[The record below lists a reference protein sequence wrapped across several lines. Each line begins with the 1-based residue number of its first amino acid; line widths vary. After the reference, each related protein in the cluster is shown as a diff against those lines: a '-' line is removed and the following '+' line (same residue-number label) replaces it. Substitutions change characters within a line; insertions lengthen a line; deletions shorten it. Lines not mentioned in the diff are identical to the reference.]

1 MKKFLYNRALL
12 AVMVLGLAAS
22 VIINLARVAD
32 ERANNSIDLAVD
44 YEAIVELAEK
54 EGLPVS
60 EVMSKAKE
68 AGITSLAV
76 YDRTFK
82 KLNKSGKCTATRG
95 ADIMER
101 YRTGSLVSPAWRE
114 LAEKG
119 DIKDAEMYI
128 TSGDDVTFREV
139 KEDLIR
145 CLGRDRVRS
154 FAVEGKE
161 VLAVKANGDAFVKLH
176 LGLASDEMKAVNDAG
191 FYVVARPANYVQ
203 PTVEGVKAVFRR
215 LDGIK
220 VSEVVFSGRQC
231 LGAYGEEGALEA
243 VARELKERGITL
255 GLIEATTQLQF
266 FPQEGLEKIAAELEW
281 QAARSY
287 YISKEEL
294 NKMEVQQAVD
304 RWKNTDEERNIR
316 VSLLMPFENPRDG
329 MTLLETNL
337 KYFSEVKA
345 ALAAR
350 NFVFGPAGTFHQLHI
365 AVWLRALVV
374 LGAVAAGVL
383 YLSLVIPAFNARR
396 SLQLVMFA
404 VTGTIFCGPLFMG
417 SGNLVRLMAALAGAN
432 FFPSLAMI
440 GLLDY
445 IRSHKDAGCKSVIGG
460 IIFGFALLIF
470 TGLLSFVGASYLS
483 ASLSDVEYFL
493 EARIFR
499 GIKLTFILPLVL
511 VAVAFLQRFNIF
523 GSFEDEAE
531 SFVAQIKEIMDAP
544 VTVRVL
550 VALGVVGLALIVFI
564 ARSGHT
570 MGMPVPGIELKIRA
584 FLENSL
590 YARPRTKEMFI
601 GHPAFML
608 MIMAWLKKWPTVVF
622 FALVMGATI
631 AQGSMVETF
640 AHMRTPFMM
649 SAVRG
654 AGGLIF
660 GGIIGGGLML
670 LVTLWYNILAKAQA
684 RIARD

>member
-1 MKKFLYNRALL
+1 MKKFLYNKVLL
-12 AVMVLGLAAS
+12 AVMLLGLAAS
-22 VIINLARVAD
+22 VVINMARVAD
-32 ERANNSIDLAVD
+32 EKSNNSIDLVVD

-54 EGLPVS
+54 EGLPVG
-60 EVMSKAKE
+60 EVMARAKE
-68 AGITSLAV
+68 VGITSLAV

-95 ADIMER
+95 ADILER
-101 YRTGSLVSPAWRE
+101 YRTGSLVSPVWRE

-119 DIKDAEMYI
+119 EIRDAEMYV
-128 TSGDDVTFREV
+128 TSGDEVTFREV

-161 VLAVKANGDAFVKLH
+161 VLAVKANGDAFVKLN
-176 LGLASDEMKAVNDAG
+176 LGLASDEMKAVNEAG
-191 FYVVARPANYVQ
+191 FSVVARPANYVQ

-220 VSEVVFSGRQC
+220 VSEMVFSGRQC
-231 LGAYGEEGALEA
+231 LGAFGQEGALEA
-243 VARELKERGITL
+243 VAGELKERGITL

-266 FPQEGLEKIAAELEW
+266 YPQEGLEKLAAALDW

-287 YISKEEL
+287 YIGKEEL
-294 NKMEVQQAVD
+294 NKMKIQQAVD

-316 VSLLMPFENPRDG
+316 ISLLTPFENPQAG
-329 MTLLETNL
+329 MTLLKTNL

-345 ALAAR
+345 TLSAR
-350 NFVFGPAGTFHQLHI
+350 NFVFGPAGTFYQLHI

-383 YLSLVIPAFNARR
+383 YLSLVIPALNVR
-396 SLQLVMFA
+396 SKLQFLMFVVIGA
-404 VTGTIFCGPLFMG
+404 IFCVPLFLG
-417 SGNLVRLMAALAGAN
+417 AGNTVRLMAALAGAN
-432 FFPSLAMI
+432 LFPSLAMI

-445 IRSHKDAGCKSVIGG
+445 IRSHKDAGYQSVIGG
-460 IIFGFALLIF
+460 IVFAFAVLAV
-470 TGLLSFVGASYLS
+470 TGALSFVGASYLS

-499 GIKLTFILPLVL
+499 GIKLTFILPLIL

-531 SFVAQIKEIMDAP
+531 SFIAQVKEIMDAP
-544 VTVRVL
+544 ITVRLL
-550 VALGVVGLALIVFI
+550 VVLGVVGLALIVFI

-570 MGMPVPGIELKIRA
+570 MGMPVPGIELKLRA
-584 FLENSL
+584 FLEQSL

-654 AGGLIF
+654 IGGLIF

-684 RIARD
+684 RMARD